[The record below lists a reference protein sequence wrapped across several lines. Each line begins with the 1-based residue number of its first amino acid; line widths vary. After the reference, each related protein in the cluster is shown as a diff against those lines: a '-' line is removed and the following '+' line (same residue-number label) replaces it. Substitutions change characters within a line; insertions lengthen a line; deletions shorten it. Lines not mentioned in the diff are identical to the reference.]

1 MLFFGKTADLFGCK
15 LQLLAGLAFLSVTSL
30 GTAFVPSPIGLN
42 VLCGFLGLGTAVIS
56 PPAIGTLFATYPEGR
71 RRNMATGALGC
82 GNPIGFILGS
92 VSSGIATKYS
102 SWRASFVVI
111 AIFFAM
117 LAVSSFWTMPST
129 PRSGSLRSETRNFD
143 YLGTV
148 LTVVGF
154 ALVSAGLTYV
164 PSITFVLGLKSFQGR
179 PSTGLELSPSRHNAP
194 LWCFLPCSFC
204 SMGGLLPIS
213 TAEPGGVEEQN
224 LYSLHLVR
232 FLWIHV
238 VHYQPVL
245 GLAVYARS
253 TTPIWAPNC
262 CTVTATGTGGLHL
275 ELCWSG
281 SSFKNSREIN
291 HGNWW
296 ICLLSWS
303 HTASFRS
310 AGHELLV
317 AIISVIM
324 HHSHWS

>member
-1 MLFFGKTADLFGCK
+1 LGKKHYLNSFVLASLRYYSLASGAFMLFFGKTADLFGCK
-15 LQLLAGLAFLSVTSL
+15 LQLLAGLAFLSITSL

-82 GNPIGFILGS
+82 GNPIGLILGS

-129 PRSGSLRSETRNFD
+129 PRSGSLRSETRKFD

-164 PSITFVLGLKSFQGR
+164 PSTNYCPWTKIFSGKAQHWAGTLSKS
-179 PSTGLELSPSRHNAP
+179 SL
-194 LWCFLPCSFC
+194 CS
-204 SMGGLLPIS
+204 
-213 TAEPGGVEEQN
+213 
-224 LYSLHLVR
+224 SLV
-232 FLWIHV
+232 F
-238 VHYQPVL
+238 
-245 GLAVYARS
+245 
-253 TTPIWAPNC
+253 
-262 CTVTATGTGGLHL
+262 
-275 ELCWSG
+275 
-281 SSFKNSREIN
+281 
-291 HGNWW
+291 
-296 ICLLSWS
+296 
-303 HTASFRS
+303 S
-310 AGHELLV
+310 AL
-317 AIISVIM
+317 
-324 HHSHWS
+324 